1 MTQLSEP
8 ARTVP
13 AETTRPAIEAH
24 AVSKKYGKF
33 PVLENV
39 SIKVLPGEVYALAGP
54 NGAGKTTLIRL
65 LTGLSFPTSGKV
77 TVMNEDIHTG
87 GARVR
92 RYLGAVVEAPAAFYP
107 HLTGKENLLA
117 HASLAGGVGFGP
129 NGMIPLDDN
138 RIREVLTLVEL
149 LRMQDRRVREYSLG
163 QRQRLGLAA
172 AILTNPKV
180 LILDEPTSGLDPV
193 AQEKLLVALR
203 ERARHGATVL
213 FSSHSL
219 AEVQTLCDRIA
230 VIDAGRVL
238 QTGTLAGLTGG
249 TQTLRV
255 WTRDA
260 MQPRALEGWHA
271 NLVTPTHAIL
281 EGARLLQDAL
291 PRLEPFGVERAEFGG
306 LGLEELLERAH
317 RPSQSAK
324 VQEVAR

>member
-1 MTQLSEP
+1 MSEP
-8 ARTVP
+8 AVRFSGVQKSYRKSVALHDLT
-13 AETTRPAIEAH
+13 
-24 AVSKKYGKF
+24 
-33 PVLENV
+33 LEV
-39 SIKVLPGEVYALAGP
+39 GRGELFGLVGV
-54 NGAGKTTLIRL
+54 NGAGKTTTLSLAMGFIRASSGTAEVLGADPWRDAATLHTRIAWLPGDVRLPDGISGREWLTYQLSAAGLDRGRLETLSNQWEVPLEKPMQTLSKGNRQKVALLRL
-65 LTGLSFPTSGKV
+65 L
-77 TVMNEDIHTG
+77 
-87 GARVR
+87 
-92 RYLGAVVEAPAAFYP
+92 
-107 HLTGKENLLA
+107 
-117 HASLAGGVGFGP
+117 ASDA
-129 NGMIPLDDN
+129 
-138 RIREVLTLVEL
+138 EL
-149 LRMQDRRVREYSLG
+149 
-163 QRQRLGLAA
+163 
-172 AILTNPKV
+172 

-193 AQEKLLVALR
+193 AQERLLVALR

-238 QTGTLAGLTGG
+238 QTGTLTALTGG

-260 MQPRALEGWHA
+260 LPAQVLEGWHA

-317 RPSQSAK
+317 RHSQGGN